1 MISGDFN
8 VGANITTKLGKLIL
22 GHNFYEDMYDG
33 TVIQNFT
40 LKSKELVLFPSK
52 QNISLLLAY
61 VRNVLVKYC
70 NCSFNSSIKT
80 L

>member
-1 MISGDFN
+1 MISGNFN
-8 VGANITTKLGKLIL
+8 VGANITTKLCKLIL
-22 GHNFYEDMYDG
+22 GHNFYEDMFDG

-52 QNISLLLAY
+52 QNISFLLAY

-70 NCSFNSSIKT
+70 YCSFNSSIKMP
-80 L
+80 